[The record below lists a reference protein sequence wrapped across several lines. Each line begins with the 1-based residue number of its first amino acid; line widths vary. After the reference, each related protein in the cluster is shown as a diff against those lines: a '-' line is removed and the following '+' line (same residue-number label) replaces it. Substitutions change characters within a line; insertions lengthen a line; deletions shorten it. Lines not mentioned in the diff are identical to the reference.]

1 MSVKLLPPYIIYET
15 AYLRVCYII
24 PIMGI
29 SAFSL
34 GKKGGYISIEATYE
48 IKTFSFF
55 KLKEASFNIL
65 PVALMLY

>member
-1 MSVKLLPPYIIYET
+1 M

-24 PIMGI
+24 RIMGI

-34 GKKGGYISIEATYE
+34 GKKGGYISIKTTFE

-55 KLKEASFNIL
+55 KLEEASFNIL
-65 PVALMLY
+65 PVALMPY